1 MRLTNSLALSILASC
16 IFSAASLAQA
26 PNFSA
31 ALYADGTTWG
41 TKGVTELPT
50 PTVHNR
56 QSFDKLFIIRNSN
69 NPAGQLPVAEAAP
82 RNRMYNGG
90 RWFTHTVDWTTDGFV
105 AHGGVV
111 PVLKSYADLQY
122 QEAMGYVVITQG
134 SFDGGPPLY
143 FECPLLPV
151 KD

>member
-1 MRLTNSLALSILASC
+1 MKFSKFVVLPFLASC
-16 IFSAASLAQA
+16 FFSAASLAQA

-31 ALYADGTTWG
+31 RIYADGVTWG

-50 PTVHNR
+50 PNAHNR

-69 NPAGQLPVAEAAP
+69 NPDGQLPVSEAAP
-82 RNRMYNGG
+82 RNPMYNGG
-90 RWFTHTVDWTTDGFV
+90 RWFTHTVDWTTDGFI

-111 PVLKSYADLQY
+111 PVITSYADLQY
-122 QEAMGYVVITQG
+122 QEAMGYVVVTQG

-151 KD
+151 KN